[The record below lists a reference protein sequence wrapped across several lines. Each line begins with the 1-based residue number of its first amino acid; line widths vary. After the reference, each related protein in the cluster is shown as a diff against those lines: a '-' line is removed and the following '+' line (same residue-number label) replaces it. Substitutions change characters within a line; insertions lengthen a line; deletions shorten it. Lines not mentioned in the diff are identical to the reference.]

1 MKEVNLV
8 KIDTSYRLIRD
19 SHDSITESI
28 ELIKTLFSVI
38 KDCPI
43 CHAEVRESKLNKNN
57 AGVTS
62 PSQDTAT
69 IATNQANDYDS

>member
-1 MKEVNLV
+1 V
-8 KIDTSYRLIRD
+8 KIDTSYGLIKD
-19 SHDSITESI
+19 SRDSITESI

-38 KDCPI
+38 KDCPL
-43 CHAEVRESKLNKNN
+43 CHAKLKESKLNKNN

-69 IATNQANDYDS
+69 IATN